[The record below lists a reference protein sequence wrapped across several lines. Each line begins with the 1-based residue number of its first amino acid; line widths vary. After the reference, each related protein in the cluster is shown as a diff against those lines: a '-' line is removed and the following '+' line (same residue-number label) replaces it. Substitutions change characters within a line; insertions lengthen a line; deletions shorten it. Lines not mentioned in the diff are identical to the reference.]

1 MSISLASQSTVL
13 NIATWIREN
22 TTILSTLTATDIAK
36 KIYWQNAESYA
47 ARYNES
53 AQAWNDTTQVTETLT
68 RTKTYS
74 ELRYILIGNC
84 YEGDTT
90 EEISNF
96 ALCLRLLNA
105 ILANPL
111 DIDSYDTVI
120 GKFVTVKNTY
130 SNAYYDAYILEVDHT
145 GLDPKYTIGAFDIF
159 NDKWLITTR
168 SDRDITIN
176 DCRPQ
181 LSNTQTVN
189 FKTFIQE
196 QLDAEKQANRNKAKA
211 EQDAHNDYIKHI
223 EQYMPENTK
232 AVIVAQ
238 NVTNTSNSLE
248 DYHGSA
254 TNQTIILAWST
265 HTRNLFPE
273 MRKAAALHE
282 DTKHLA
288 ALPKDC
294 EHKRA
299 YSSLNAYLKE
309 TANEFADGWLVH
321 KVNLFDKGA
330 SWVPQGVLAEHIT
343 NPNPPKKITPKKKD
357 LAKST
362 DNSESEGGEPQNVA
376 LRFNESKHGIELVF
390 SDKPVESV
398 LSLLRASRF
407 RYHKKYNLWYAKN
420 TECNLADANQI
431 MVESGVAAV
440 ALSGQLEQE
449 VKEKGES
456 QILSMRELLFGVS

>member
-36 KIYWQNAESYA
+36 GIYWQNAESYA

-68 RTKTYS
+68 RTKVYS
-74 ELRYILIGNC
+74 ELRYILISNC
-84 YEGDTT
+84 YEGDTQ
-90 EEISNF
+90 EEINNF

-105 ILANPL
+105 ILANPV
-111 DIDSYDTVI
+111 DIDYYDTVI

-145 GLDPKYTIGAFDIF
+145 GLSPKYTLGAFDIF
-159 NDKWLITTR
+159 NDKWLFTTR
-168 SDRDITIN
+168 SERDITIN

-181 LSNTQTVN
+181 LSNTQAVN
-189 FKTFIQE
+189 FKAFIQE
-196 QLDAEKQANRNKAKA
+196 QLDAEKQANRDRAKA
-211 EQDAHNDYIKHI
+211 EQDAHNEYIKHI
-223 EQYMPENTK
+223 EQYMPKNTK

-248 DYHGSA
+248 DYHGST

-288 ALPKDC
+288 TLPKDC
-294 EHKRA
+294 EHKRS

-309 TANEFADGWLVH
+309 TSNEFADGWLVH

-330 SWVPQGVLAEHIT
+330 SWVPQGVLAEHLT
-343 NPNPPKKITPKKKD
+343 NPQSTKKITPQEKD
-357 LAKST
+357 LAKPK
-362 DNSESEGGEPQNVA
+362 DNSKTNGGEPQNVA
-376 LRFNESKHGIELVF
+376 LRFNDAKHGIELVF
-390 SDKPVESV
+390 SEKPSESV
-398 LSLLRASRF
+398 LGLLRASSF
-407 RYHKKYNLWYAKN
+407 RYHKRNNLWYAKH

-431 MVESGVAAV
+431 MIESGSAAV
-440 ALSGQLEQE
+440 ERSGQLEP
-449 VKEKGES
+449 VTKERAET